1 MSPHCD
7 ASAPEIALS
16 KHVNVSLAGRSSIA
30 GVFADISLAISLS
43 ISPAIR

>member
-1 MSPHCD
+1 MSLHRG

-16 KHVNVSLAGRSSIA
+16 KHADVSLAGRSPIA
-30 GVFADISLAISLS
+30 GVIADVLLVISLS